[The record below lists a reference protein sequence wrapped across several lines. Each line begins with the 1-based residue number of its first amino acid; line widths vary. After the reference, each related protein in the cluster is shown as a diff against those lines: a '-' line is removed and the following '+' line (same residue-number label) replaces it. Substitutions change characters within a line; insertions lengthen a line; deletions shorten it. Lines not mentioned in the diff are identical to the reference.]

1 MSSITKPDLKS
12 HTLCVLLYTV
22 LSLICLSVLPNV
34 LFAQSGLSTLRIIA
48 ISEAEGTTVIGATVM
63 LTEPDADT
71 LYAGVT
77 DSYGF
82 VEFSNI
88 PAQTYQVRVSYIGLE
103 THVGLITL
111 EPGLTRIYRPEL
123 SSTSAELDE
132 VIVSGEQRSGTVRR
146 EAGRQTITGQ
156 ELRRVPSAGP
166 GGDLTAYLQTL
177 PSVVTTGD
185 RGGELFVRGGT
196 PYQNLV
202 LVENMPIIKPFHISN
217 LFSAFPQEAL
227 SSVDIYA
234 GGFGAEYSGASSAVL
249 DVNLRQGSM
258 RRHQGEFA
266 ISPYLYSYQL
276 EGPVIMDRHSFFLM
290 GRHSVIEKTGP
301 HLTGEEIPIQFH
313 DLIARYSINWP
324 NLTCNITGINTYDN
338 GQINPVS
345 QVNLSWS
352 NTTAGIRCLGFAE
365 ELENA
370 IDFTLGYTGYKS
382 SETGFDNTGRTS
394 SIDMGYMRLDNS
406 QHISDM
412 TLNYGLKL
420 DFIHYTAEL
429 DQLFFDGS
437 RREARFVGL
446 GSELDEIST
455 ILSVY
460 LSTRWQP
467 GSKLTITPGFTSQ
480 AKLRDLSPTAEPR
493 LRISYRP
500 TGSDR
505 QEFSLALGRYFQL
518 HEAITDERDA
528 GTVFGIYKPIDEGD
542 PYPESL
548 HGILGYRQ
556 RFNNLIE
563 TSIETYIKTHK
574 NIPVAQWTR
583 EPGNTLN
590 TGLANGLSYGLD
602 VHLELNMSPLYLS
615 FGYGWS
621 KVTYEAP
628 ADELVAWIDR
638 EKFRYNPTHDRRH
651 QFNAIASFQKGKFT
665 GNVNWQYSSGGTFTR
680 IFAFDLALQNLPDQD
695 PLENQGTAQTLY
707 SEPFNGRFP
716 GFQRVDI
723 SVNRPFELSSL
734 INLKTEIGVINTFNT
749 RNVFYFDINTLQQVN
764 QLPLVPYISV
774 TTRIR

>member
-1 MSSITKPDLKS
+1 MNTFFSLLSNFPTTCFFILLSIVGLQEK
-12 HTLCVLLYTV
+12 VL
-22 LSLICLSVLPNV
+22 
-34 LFAQSGLSTLRIIA
+34 AQTGESTLRVIA
-48 ISEAEGTTVIGATVM
+48 ISEEDGTTIIGATVI
-63 LTEPDADT
+63 LTKPGADT
-71 LYAGVT
+71 LHARVT

-82 VEFSNI
+82 VEFSNLE
-88 PAQTYQVRVSYIGLE
+88 ARTYEVRVSYIGLQ
-103 THVGLITL
+103 TNVSTITL
-111 EPGLTRIYRPEL
+111 EPKTTRIYRPEL
-123 SSTSAELDE
+123 KSVNEELDE
-132 VIVSGEQRSGTVRR
+132 VVVSAQQRSGNVRR

-202 LVENMPIIKPFHISN
+202 LVENMPIVKPFHISN

-227 SSVDIYA
+227 SSVDVYA

-249 DVNLRQGSM
+249 DINLRQGSM
-258 RRHQGEFA
+258 RKHQGEVA
-266 ISPYLYSYQL
+266 LSPYLYSYQI
-276 EGPVIMDRHSFFLM
+276 EGPVITDHHSFFLM
-290 GRHSVIEKTGP
+290 GRHSVIDRTGP
-301 HLTGEEIPIQFH
+301 FLTGQEIPIQFH
-313 DLIARYSINWP
+313 DIIARYSINWP

-345 QVNLSWS
+345 KVNLSWA
-352 NTTAGIRCLGFAE
+352 NTTAGMRCLGYAE

-370 IDFTLGYTGYKS
+370 VDFTIGYTSYRS

-394 SIDMGYMRLDNS
+394 NLDMGYMRLDNS
-406 QHISDM
+406 QQAWG
-412 TLNYGLKL
+412 LKANYGFKL
-420 DFIHYTAEL
+420 DFIRYTAEL
-429 DQLFFDGS
+429 DQLFADRS

-446 GSELDEIST
+446 GSSLDEIST
-455 ILSVY
+455 ILSIY
-460 LSTRWQP
+460 LSTEWEPNSRF
-467 GSKLTITPGFTSQ
+467 TITPGLTSQ
-480 AKLRDLSPTAEPR
+480 TSLRDLSPTLEPR
-493 LRISYRP
+493 LRITYRP
-500 TGSDR
+500 TDSDNK
-505 QEFSLALGRYFQL
+505 EISLAVGRYFQL

-528 GTVFGIYKPIDEGD
+528 GTVFGIYKPINEGE

-556 RFNNLIE
+556 IFNKYFEANL
-563 TSIETYIKTHK
+563 ETYVKTHK

-590 TGLANGLSYGLD
+590 TGLADAFSYGLD
-602 VHLELNMSPLYLS
+602 AQVELNIFPFYLS
-615 FGYGWS
+615 IGYGWS
-621 KVTYEAP
+621 EVTYEAP

-638 EKFRYNPTHDRRH
+638 EIFRYNPTHDRRH
-651 QFNAIASFQKGKFT
+651 QFNAIASFEVGKFT
-665 GNVNWQYSSGGTFTR
+665 GNLNWQYSSGGTFTR
-680 IFAFDLALQNLPDQD
+680 IFAFDLALQNLPEQN

-716 GFQRVDI
+716 SFQRVDI
-723 SVNRPFELSSL
+723 SLNRPFNLSSS

-749 RNVFYFDINTLQQVN
+749 RNVFYLDVNTLEQVD

>member
-1 MSSITKPDLKS
+1 M
-12 HTLCVLLYTV
+12 
-22 LSLICLSVLPNV
+22 
-34 LFAQSGLSTLRIIA
+34 AQTGTSTLRIIA
-48 ISEAEGTTVIGATVM
+48 ISEAEGTTVIGATVF

-71 LYAGVT
+71 LHAGVT
-77 DSYGF
+77 DAYGF

-88 PAQTYQVRVSYIGLE
+88 EARTYQVRVSYIGLQ
-103 THVGLITL
+103 TNVNTITL
-111 EPGLTRIYRPEL
+111 EPGTTRIYRPEL
-123 SSTSAELDE
+123 QPASEELGEVVVSA
-132 VIVSGEQRSGTVRR
+132 EQRSGNVRR

-227 SSVDIYA
+227 SSVDVYA

-249 DVNLRQGSM
+249 DVKLRQGSM

-266 ISPYLYSYQL
+266 VSPYIYSYQL
-276 EGPVIMDRHSFFLM
+276 EGPVIRDRHSFFLM
-290 GRHSVIEKTGP
+290 GRHSVIEQTGP
-301 HLTGEEIPIQFH
+301 DLTGEEIPIQFY
-313 DLIARYSINWP
+313 DIIGRYSINWP
-324 NLTCNITGINTYDN
+324 ALTCNMTGIRTYDN

-345 QVNLSWS
+345 QVNLSWT
-352 NTTAGIRCLGFAE
+352 NTTAGMRCLGFAE

-370 IDFTLGYTGYKS
+370 IDFTIGYTGYQS

-394 SIDMGYMRLDNS
+394 NLDMGYMRLDNT
-406 QHISDM
+406 QQAWGL
-412 TLNYGLKL
+412 TANYGFKL
-420 DFIHYTAEL
+420 DFIRYTAEL
-429 DQLFFDGS
+429 DQLFADRS
-437 RREARFVGL
+437 RQEARFVGL
-446 GSELDEIST
+446 GSSLDEIST
-455 ILSVY
+455 NLSIY
-460 LSTRWQP
+460 LSTEWEPSSRV
-467 GSKLTITPGFTSQ
+467 TITPGFTSQ
-480 AKLRDLSPTAEPR
+480 TSLRDLSPTAEPR
-493 LRISYRP
+493 LRITYRP
-500 TGSDR
+500 TGTSTK
-505 QEFSLALGRYFQL
+505 EFSLALGRYFQL

-528 GTVFGIYKPIDEGD
+528 GTVFGIYKPINEED

-556 RFNNLIE
+556 KFNNYFEASL
-563 TSIETYIKTHK
+563 ETYIKTHS

-590 TGLANGLSYGLD
+590 TGLADALSYGLD
-602 VHLELNMSPLYLS
+602 IQTEFNFAPFYISL
-615 FGYGWS
+615 GYGWS

-638 EKFRYNPTHDRRH
+638 DIFSYNPTHDRRH
-651 QFNAIASFQKGKFT
+651 QFNAIATYEFGKFT
-665 GNVNWQYSSGGTFTR
+665 ANLNYQFSSGGTYTR
-680 IFAFDLALQNLPDQD
+680 IFAFDLALTDLPNQH

-716 GFQRVDI
+716 NFQRLDL
-723 SVNRPFELSSL
+723 SVNRPFRLSSFV
-734 INLKTEIGVINTFNT
+734 NLDTEIGVINTFNT
-749 RNVFYFDINTLQQVN
+749 RNVFYFDVNTLQQVD
-764 QLPLVPYISV
+764 QLPLVPYLSL
-774 TTRIR
+774 TTRFR